1 MTDKTAPAGANLLR
15 RATTIAG
22 SIDALARYL
31 HVPKKQL
38 GSWIDGDIET
48 PRAVFLRAVDFVAR
62 R

>member
-1 MTDKTAPAGANLLR
+1 VTDDTSAAGANLLR
-15 RATTIAG
+15 RATSIAG

-48 PRAVFLRAVDFVAR
+48 PHAVFLRAVDFVAR